1 MARICA
7 VKQAF
12 LQNCQDITRK
22 SRDVSIDFDKL
33 KTFAHALKAPTG
45 GAPDWN
51 EYLSAE
57 TASAPKPDFPVIL
70 AELARITAQNG
81 GYLYQDH
88 TGKTAKWQIDGSGA
102 KALVALFNDLRAD
115 SRAPL
120 DFSGKDESAAALTVY
135 MKDLPYG
142 QERLHICREFT
153 GPDVISKMADILAQ
167 SKKDQTGTYRFDMKT
182 IQNLADHFPKS
193 FGDDPLYKKAIL
205 TCLMAASHARS
216 RGIDVDLDLPVAAD
230 YRLPETLHAAGVL
243 KFSPALAARINR
255 DELLDEHDPVVSEMR
270 VATIVAVDD
279 ICRISG
285 LTIDQ
290 VDLALWMASRDGT
303 LDRLQQE
310 NAGNV
315 LAKKHFSCRTLWF

>member
-1 MARICA
+1 MVRTCA
-7 VKQAF
+7 VKQEF
-12 LQNCQDITRK
+12 LQNCQDVTRQ
-22 SRDVSIDFDKL
+22 SPDVTIDFEKL
-33 KTFAHALKAPTG
+33 KDFAQALKTPDG

-57 TASAPKPDFPVIL
+57 TASSSEPDFPLIL

-81 GYLYQDH
+81 GYLYQDGK
-88 TGKTAKWQIDGSGA
+88 GKTTKWQVDDSGA
-102 KALVALFNDLRAD
+102 KALVGLFDKLRAD
-115 SRAPL
+115 HRKPL
-120 DFSGKDESAAALTVY
+120 DFSASNENMAVLTDY

-142 QERLHICREFT
+142 QERLEICREFT
-153 GPDVISKMADILAQ
+153 GQGTLAKMADILEH
-167 SKKDQTGTYRFDMKT
+167 SKNDQTGDYRFDMKS
-182 IQNLADHFPKS
+182 IHMLAQHFPKS

-216 RGIDVDLDLPVAAD
+216 RGIKVDLDLPVAAD

-243 KFSPALAARINR
+243 KLTPALAKRINN
-255 DELLDEHDPVVSEMR
+255 DELLDQTDPAVSEMR
-270 VATIVAVDD
+270 AATIVAVDE

-285 LTIDQ
+285 LTIDK

-310 NAGNV
+310 NAGQV